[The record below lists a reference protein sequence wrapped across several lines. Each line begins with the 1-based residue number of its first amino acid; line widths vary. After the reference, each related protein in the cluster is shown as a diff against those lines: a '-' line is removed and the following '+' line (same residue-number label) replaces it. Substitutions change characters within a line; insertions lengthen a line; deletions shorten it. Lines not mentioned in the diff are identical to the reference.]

1 LAKKRVEERER
12 LEQAVPTI
20 APPGDLA
27 FTRETVQTEIFDLP
41 VTVRMDP
48 QTKMV
53 SIRFSVLTPD
63 RAVALSVGCTALL
76 REDDL
81 LGFEIRDIVEA

>member
-1 LAKKRVEERER
+1 
-12 LEQAVPTI
+12 
-20 APPGDLA
+20 
-27 FTRETVQTEIFDLP
+27 VQTEIFDLP

-63 RAVALSVGCTALL
+63 RAVALSAGCTALL